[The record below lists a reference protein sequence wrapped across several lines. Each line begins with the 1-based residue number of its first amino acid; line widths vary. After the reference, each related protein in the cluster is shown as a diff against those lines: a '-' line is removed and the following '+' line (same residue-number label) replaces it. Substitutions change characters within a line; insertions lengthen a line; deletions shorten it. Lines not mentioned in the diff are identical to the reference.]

1 MNTLRAA
8 VDEYLEMRHA
18 LGYKLK
24 DAAAAL
30 PTFISFLEK
39 HGESHITM
47 KLALEWSVLPSDV
60 NPCGL
65 AARRLSFVRGFARYR
80 SATDPRTE
88 VPPCG
93 LLPWGNRRAKPYP
106 YIDEEIRGLMDAA
119 LRLPTKHGLRPW
131 TYYCLFGLLPVTG
144 LRISEALSLQRPDV
158 DLQEGILTIRHTK
171 FGKFRLVPVHAST
184 KQVLA
189 EYAQRRDRILCRQT
203 SPFFF
208 VSDRGRPLAQRTV
221 RQTFHKVSRQI
232 GLRGAK
238 QSHGPR
244 LHDARHY
251 FARQTL
257 VSWYRS
263 GRDVDR
269 CVPILATYLGHV
281 GVTNTYWY
289 LSLCPELMGLSA
301 ARLERRWE
309 GQE

>member
-24 DAAAAL
+24 DAGAAL

-39 HGESHITM
+39 HGKSHITM
-47 KLALEWSVLPSDV
+47 KLALEWSMLPSGV
-60 NPCGL
+60 SPQSW
-65 AARRLSFVRGFARYR
+65 AARLGFVRGFARYR

-93 LLPWGNRRAKPYP
+93 LLAGRNSRAKPYP
-106 YIDEEIRGLMDAA
+106 YTDEEIRGLMDAA
-119 LRLPTKHGLRPW
+119 LRLPPKDGLRPW
-131 TYYCLFGLLPVTG
+131 TYFCLFGLLPVTG
-144 LRISEALSLQRPDV
+144 LRISETLSLQCSDV
-158 DLQEGILTIRHTK
+158 DLREGILTIRHTK
-171 FGKFRLVPVHAST
+171 FGKSRLVPLHAST

-189 EYAQRRDRILCRQT
+189 EYAQRRDRFLCKQT
-203 SPFFF
+203 SQFFF
-208 VSDRGRPLAQRTV
+208 VSDRGRPLGYRGV
-221 RQTFHKVSRQI
+221 LKTFHKVSLQI

-238 QSHGPR
+238 QNHGPR
-244 LHDARHY
+244 LHDFRHH

-263 GRDVDR
+263 GQDVDR
-269 CVPILATYLGHV
+269 CIPILSTYLGHV
-281 GVTNTYWY
+281 GVTSTYWY
-289 LSLCPELMGLSA
+289 LSLCPELMGLAA

-309 GQE
+309 GRE

>member
-39 HGESHITM
+39 HGKSHITM
-47 KLALEWSVLPSDV
+47 ELALEWSVLPSGV
-60 NPCGL
+60 NPQSW
-65 AARRLSFVRGFARYR
+65 AARLSFLRGFARYR

-93 LLPWGNRRAKPYP
+93 LLPRGNSRAKPYP
-106 YIDEEIRGLMDAA
+106 YTDEEIRGLMDAA
-119 LRLPTKHGLRPW
+119 LRLQPNDGLRPW
-131 TYYCLFGLLPVTG
+131 IYYCLFGLLPVTG
-144 LRISEALSLQRPDV
+144 LRIGETLSLQCSDV
-158 DLQEGILTIRHTK
+158 DLQEGILTVRRTK
-171 FGKFRLVPVHAST
+171 FGKSRLVPVHAAT

-189 EYAQRRDRILCRQT
+189 EYAQRRGRFLCGQT
-203 SPFFF
+203 SQFFF
-208 VSDRGRPLAQRTV
+208 VSDRGRPLADRTV
-221 RQTFHKVSRQI
+221 HKTFDKVSRQI

-238 QSHGPR
+238 QTHGPR
-244 LHDARHY
+244 LHDFRHH

-263 GRDVDR
+263 GQDVDR
-269 CVPILATYLGHV
+269 CMPILSTYLGHV
-281 GVTNTYWY
+281 GVTSTYWY
-289 LSLCPELMGLSA
+289 LSLCPELMGLA
-301 ARLERRWE
+301 TARLERRWE
-309 GQE
+309 GRE